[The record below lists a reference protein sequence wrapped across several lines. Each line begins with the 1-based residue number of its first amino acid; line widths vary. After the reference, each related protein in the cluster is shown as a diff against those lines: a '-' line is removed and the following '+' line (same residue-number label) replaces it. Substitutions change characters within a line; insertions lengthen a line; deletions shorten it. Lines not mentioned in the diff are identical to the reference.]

1 MSNELR
7 NFLALSYDELEQL
20 NLKAKEQRQKRVAVH
35 KIQEER
41 IKYLTDEKRIKA
53 VTVLFSDLEG
63 RLHMLDYDKKFLVKS
78 WDNLTFDGSS
88 IRGFTAQRE
97 SDLRLAMDWASFYW
111 APADVF
117 GSGKVLVFGEV
128 IDKDG
133 SPYSADIRGRLKGFA
148 GEMYKNEEYTLNA
161 ANEIEG
167 FLFQGSDAE
176 RRYNETGKFEYV
188 NTGGYYH
195 SLPGDP
201 LRTFIDTTAEVQR
214 AMGFQNEKDHPE
226 VAPSQFEINYGY
238 GEVVQ
243 AADQIQL
250 YKLICRQ
257 VATRMGL
264 TACFLPKPVVG
275 VNGNGMHTNVS
286 ISKGGKN
293 IYWDP
298 KGEEKLSKFGW
309 AFVDRILTHG
319 NDICLL
325 LNASV
330 NAYRRLDPHF
340 EAPNQLKASPVDRG
354 SMIRIPIGNERSMR
368 VEVRSVAPDANPYLV
383 MYSIFRTGIEGET
396 AKIKNL
402 RQAERY
408 LPDNVYLAL
417 DNFRKADWTTKL
429 LGEDVKA
436 RYGALKQ
443 AAADRCARHSAR
455 LSKCRKCSTTTRSTI
470 NSCGI
475 CFRQIPQG
483 SGEWGGSPVTKST
496 RFSLVHSSHSRRRA
510 HALNRSGRLRHSWP
524 LLRPM
529 PRRFLP
535 YWLRP
540 SMLLRCAQRCNRRT
554 SPSPQQRARSTAAS
568 SHRAFRSWSWRR
580 SAFGSHG
587 PYPG

>member
-7 NFLALSYDELEQL
+7 TFLTLSYDELEEL
-20 NLKAKEQRQKRVAVH
+20 NLHAKQQRKDRVSPQ

-41 IKYLTDEKRIKA
+41 IKYLTSEKRIKA

-63 RLHMLDYDKKFLVKS
+63 RLHMLDYDKKFLIKS

-97 SDLRLAMDWASFYW
+97 SDLRLAIDWGAFYW
-111 APADVF
+111 GPADVF
-117 GSGKVLVFGEV
+117 GAGKVLVFGEV

-133 SPYSADIRGRLKGFA
+133 SAYGGDIRGALKGFA
-148 GEMYKNEEYTLNA
+148 ESQFKKEGYTLNA

-167 FLFQGSDAE
+167 FLFKGPDAE
-176 RRYNETGKFEYV
+176 RHYHETQKFDYV

-238 GEVVQ
+238 GEVVA

-257 VATRMGL
+257 VATKMGL

-293 IYWDP
+293 LFWDP

-309 AFVDRILTHG
+309 AFLDRILTHG
-319 NDICLL
+319 NDVCLL

-340 EAPNQLKASPVDRG
+340 EAPNQIKASPVDRG
-354 SMIRIPIGNERSMR
+354 SMIRIPIGNEKSMR

-383 MYSIFRTGIEGET
+383 MLAIFKTGIEGET

-408 LPDNVYLAL
+408 LPDNVYTAL
-417 DNFRKADWTTKL
+417 ENFRKSDWTSKL
-429 LGEDVKA
+429 LGEDVKS
-436 RYGALKQ
+436 RYADLKQ
-443 AAADRCARHSAR
+443 AAADRCS
-455 LSKCRKCSTTTRSTI
+455 RSLGTFVKTPEVQYHHEVY
-470 NSCGI
+470 N
-475 CFRQIPQG
+475 Q
-483 SGEWGGSPVTKST
+483 
-496 RFSLVHSSHSRRRA
+496 
-510 HALNRSGRLRHSWP
+510 
-524 LLRPM
+524 
-529 PRRFLP
+529 FL
-535 YWLRP
+535 WNL
-540 SMLLRCAQRCNRRT
+540 
-554 SPSPQQRARSTAAS
+554 
-568 SHRAFRSWSWRR
+568 F
-580 SAFGSHG
+580 
-587 PYPG
+587 